1 MSAVTLTQ
9 LQAIMPLARAR
20 ASGFLPALNST
31 MEEFGITTPARQASF
46 LAQLAHESG
55 QLVYVRELWGP
66 TPSQLRYERDFATAW
81 PPKVRTDR
89 NQLPFDLGNSQAG
102 DGSRFR
108 GRGLIQITGR
118 TNYAACGKALG
129 LDLLAQPALLEQTFN
144 ACRSAGWF
152 WQSRGLNALADAGDQ
167 AAVTRRINGG
177 TNGLAERLAY
187 FKTAQRVLA

>member
-1 MSAVTLTQ
+1 MNLTQ
-9 LQAIMPLARAR
+9 QQLITIMPNARSKA
-20 ASGFLPALNST
+20 GIFLPALNAA
-31 MEEFGITTPARQASF
+31 MAEFGINTPARQASF

-66 TPSQLRYERDFATAW
+66 TPSQLRYERDATAAW
-81 PPKVRTDR
+81 PPRARTDR

-102 DGSRFR
+102 DGSRYR

-118 TNYAACGKALG
+118 TNYIACGKALG
-129 LDLLAQPALLEQTFN
+129 LDLLNQPALLEQTVN

-167 AAVTRRINGG
+167 VAVTRRINGG

-187 FKTAQRVLA
+187 FKLAQKVLA